1 MKEEIWFNKYRIVK
15 KLGRGGTA
23 SVYLA
28 EHIILNSYR
37 AIKYISNNNPL
48 YEYHIKE
55 AFLLKNL
62 KHSCIPIIYDIEENE
77 YGSYIIEQYIEGR
90 TLKEYVMSQR
100 SISEAEII
108 SYGLQLCDLILF
120 LHLSK
125 RSIIYI
131 DIKPENII
139 IADGTLKLIDFGS
152 ALYQDELNE
161 KQRYFAT
168 RGYSAPELFA
178 NKKVDERSD
187 VYGIGMMLYYMVT
200 GRYLT
205 KDSKN
210 ISNIDFNGF
219 CSKKLKRIINR
230 CLKYN
235 PSQRYGSVTGLSKHL
250 SSLMHNEKN
259 YNNKSLSVKI
269 ALIGSQPRIGVTHL
283 SLQIC
288 RYLILRWKNTLYEEK
303 NQSDLVGKIKS
314 QYEGLD
320 TDNNI
325 LKIKGISMLSQEL
338 IRLEENPESFIRVQ
352 DYGCLSEENLK
363 DFVNADIKI
372 MVLGAK
378 DWELNYSERAL
389 RITEEYEDIL
399 YFFNFLD
406 GIQFQKVMKSMKH
419 KNCYRIP
426 YEADPWGRRTT
437 KKGHELFDELVR
449 MIEAKREGKEML

>member
-1 MKEEIWFNKYRIVK
+1 MWFNKYRVIK
-15 KLGRGGTA
+15 ELGRGGTA

-28 EHIILNSYR
+28 EHIKLNSYR

-48 YEYHIKE
+48 YDYHIKE

-77 YGSYIIEQYIEGR
+77 YGSYIIEQYIEGI
-90 TLKEYVMSQR
+90 TLKEYVMSHR
-100 SISEAEII
+100 PISECEII
-108 SYGLQLCDLILF
+108 SYGLQLCDLILY

-131 DIKPENII
+131 DIKPENIM

-152 ALYQDELNE
+152 ALYQDELHE
-161 KQRYFAT
+161 EQKYMAT
-168 RGYSAPELFA
+168 RGYSAPEVFA
-178 NKKVDERSD
+178 NKRADERSD

-205 KDSKN
+205 NNSKN
-210 ISNIDFNGF
+210 ISNIDLNGP

-250 SSLMHNEKN
+250 SSLMHKEKN
-259 YNNKSLSVKI
+259 YNDKSLTLKI

-283 SLQIC
+283 SLQLC
-288 RYLILRWKNTLYEEK
+288 RYLSLRWKNIIYEEK
-303 NQSDLVGKIKS
+303 NQSNLISKIKS
-314 QYEGLD
+314 QYDGLD
-320 TDNNI
+320 THTNI
-325 LKIKGISMLSQEL
+325 LKIKGISMLSQDL
-338 IRLEENPESFIRVQ
+338 ITMEDNLENFIRVQ
-352 DYGCLSEENLK
+352 DYGCLTEVNLK
-363 DFVNADIKI
+363 DFIAADIKI

-378 DWELNYSERAL
+378 DWELYYSEKAL
-389 RITEEYEDIL
+389 RITEHHEDIL

-406 GIQFQKVMKSMKH
+406 GSQFHRVMKSMKH

-426 YEADPWGRRTT
+426 YGADPLGRGTG
-437 KKGHELFDELVR
+437 KKGHEIFDEVVR
-449 MIEAKREGKEML
+449 MIEAKFDRKGML